1 MTFNVVLDKRAL
13 NDIQS
18 AIDYYDEQSIGLGS
32 RFSVYLDKQIQTL
45 KKRPYFQIRYDA
57 IHCLPL
63 KKFPFM
69 LHYSIN
75 EEVRTVQIHAL
86 VNTNRNP

>member
-45 KKRPYFQIRYDA
+45 KKRPYFQI
-57 IHCLPL
+57 
-63 KKFPFM
+63 
-69 LHYSIN
+69 
-75 EEVRTVQIHAL
+75 
-86 VNTNRNP
+86 